1 MNSTTEIRD
10 FVSSEDLVSVYD
22 QADILVFPSLSDVWG
37 LVVNEAMARGL
48 VILSSYQVV
57 SSLEL
62 IQESI
67 NSFIFE
73 PTHESLI
80 IALEKLNNDRDL
92 IAKISQENTIKIKNH
107 TLESMVQA
115 HINFI
120 SQTIMGIK

>member
-48 VILSSYQVV
+48 VILSSNQVV

-115 HINFI
+115 HIDFI